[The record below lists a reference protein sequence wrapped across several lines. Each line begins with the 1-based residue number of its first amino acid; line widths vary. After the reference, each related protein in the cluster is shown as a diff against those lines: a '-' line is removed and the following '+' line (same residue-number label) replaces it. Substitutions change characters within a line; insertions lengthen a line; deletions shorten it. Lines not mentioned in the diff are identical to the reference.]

1 MNEYNQSE
9 KQDMNATEETAEAT
23 VGAEAAEMQIEG
35 PENGEADSRETESKA
50 TTTKGT
56 ESEKKSRGFGIAA
69 MILGILSIL
78 LICVQPFGVVLAV
91 AAVVL
96 GILGVVKTQ
105 GKGMATSGIV
115 MGGIS
120 LVTGVVILIFF
131 GSIFQNAF
139 GSADKLTGTAW
150 RKGADGSVL
159 YLYKDGT
166 FIHVDREN
174 DFTDNFYSG
183 TYMVCDYKDSGV
195 RSQEIENTYD
205 TNSVYELKLYV
216 TMYVED
222 GKEQEH
228 ISGTMQY
235 MYAFQKKYHKG
246 DVVQVCAHDKEM
258 FGSFYPV
265 VETELKKPVI
275 GNQYVP
281 ELTEDT
287 SETELSTTETGTTE
301 LTSTETSTTG
311 GTTETPETEASTT
324 EVPTTEAVPTEA
336 ASTETPTTGA
346 TTETPKTEAP
356 TTEVVPT
363 ETTTERPTTEAVT
376 TEVSTTEL
384 PTTEGT
390 TEEPTTEATETT
402 EAPATGDTAT
412 EGTTETTE
420 ETSTEDSTTEE
431 ASTEE
436 DDSKEAAKQWLKDLF
451 EFIRRWFEDL
461 WNQLGL

>member
-1 MNEYNQSE
+1 MNEYMQNE
-9 KQDMNATEETAEAT
+9 TQDVNA
-23 VGAEAAEMQIEG
+23 AAEEPKETM
-35 PENGEADSRETESKA
+35 PE
-50 TTTKGT
+50 GT
-56 ESEKKSRGFGIAA
+56 EPEKKARGFGIAA

-120 LVTGVVILIFF
+120 LVTGVIILIFF
-131 GSIFQNAF
+131 GSIFQNTF
-139 GSADKLTGTAW
+139 GSADELAGTAW

-205 TNSVYELKLYV
+205 TDSVYELKLYV

-222 GKEQEH
+222 GKEQEN

-246 DVVQVCAHDKEM
+246 DVVQVCAHDREM

-281 ELTEDT
+281 GLTEDS
-287 SETELSTTETGTTE
+287 SETEISTTEAGTTGTV
-301 LTSTETSTTG
+301 S
-311 GTTETPETEASTT
+311 T
-324 EVPTTEAVPTEA
+324 EVPTTGTTTEAPETEAPTTEAVTTET
-336 ASTETPTTGA
+336 ASTEVPTTGG

-356 TTEVVPT
+356 TTEG
-363 ETTTERPTTEAVT
+363 TTEA
-376 TEVSTTEL
+376 
-384 PTTEGT
+384 PT
-390 TEEPTTEATETT
+390 TETT
-402 EAPATGDTAT
+402 ETTETPATEDTAT
-412 EGTTETTE
+412 EGTTEATE
-420 ETSTEDSTTEE
+420 EASTEEASTEESTTEE

-436 DDSKEAAKQWLKDLF
+436 DDGKEAAKQWLKDLF
-451 EFIRRWFEDL
+451 ESIRRWFEDI

>member
-1 MNEYNQSE
+1 MNEYMQNE
-9 KQDMNATEETAEAT
+9 TQDVNA
-23 VGAEAAEMQIEG
+23 AAEKPKETMPEGTG
-35 PENGEADSRETESKA
+35 PE
-50 TTTKGT
+50 
-56 ESEKKSRGFGIAA
+56 KKVRGFGIAA

-120 LVTGVVILIFF
+120 LVTGVIILIFF
-131 GSIFQNAF
+131 GSIFQHAF
-139 GSADKLTGTAW
+139 GAADELSGTAW

-205 TNSVYELKLYV
+205 TDSVYELKLYV

-222 GKEQEH
+222 GKEQEN

-246 DVVQVCAHDKEM
+246 DVVQVCAHDREM

-281 ELTEDT
+281 GLTEDS
-287 SETELSTTETGTTE
+287 SETEISTTEAGTTGTA
-301 LTSTETSTTG
+301 STEVPTTG
-311 GTTETPETEASTT
+311 GTTEAPE
-324 EVPTTEAVPTEA
+324 
-336 ASTETPTTGA
+336 
-346 TTETPKTEAP
+346 TEAP
-356 TTEVVPT
+356 TTEAPT
-363 ETTTERPTTEAVT
+363 TDGTTEA
-376 TEVSTTEL
+376 
-384 PTTEGT
+384 
-390 TEEPTTEATETT
+390 PTTEATETT
-402 EAPATGDTAT
+402 ETSATDDTTT

-420 ETSTEDSTTEE
+420 ETSTEESTTEEASTEESTTEE

-436 DDSKEAAKQWLKDLF
+436 DDGKEAAKQWLKDLF
-451 EFIRRWFEDL
+451 ESIRRWFEDI
-461 WNQLGL
+461 WKQLGL

>member
-1 MNEYNQSE
+1 MSEYMQNET
-9 KQDMNATEETAEAT
+9 QDVNA
-23 VGAEAAEMQIEG
+23 AAEEPKETM
-35 PENGEADSRETESKA
+35 PE
-50 TTTKGT
+50 GT
-56 ESEKKSRGFGIAA
+56 EPEKKARGFGIAA

-120 LVTGVVILIFF
+120 LVTGVIILIFF
-131 GSIFQNAF
+131 GSIFQNTF
-139 GSADKLTGTAW
+139 GSADELAGTAW

-205 TNSVYELKLYV
+205 TDSVYELKLYV

-222 GKEQEH
+222 GKEQEN

-246 DVVQVCAHDKEM
+246 DVVQVCAHDREM

-281 ELTEDT
+281 ELTEDS
-287 SETELSTTETGTTE
+287 SETEISTTETPKTEAPTTE
-301 LTSTETSTTG
+301 AVTTEIASTETPTTG
-311 GTTETPETEASTT
+311 GTTETPETEA
-324 EVPTTEAVPTEA
+324 PTTEAVT
-336 ASTETPTTGA
+336 TETVTTEKPTTEVVTEGSTTELPTTDG

-356 TTEVVPT
+356 TTDG
-363 ETTTERPTTEAVT
+363 TTEA
-376 TEVSTTEL
+376 
-384 PTTEGT
+384 
-390 TEEPTTEATETT
+390 PTTEATETT
-402 EAPATGDTAT
+402 ETSATEDTAM
-412 EGTTETTE
+412 EETTETTE
-420 ETSTEDSTTEE
+420 ETSTEESTTEE

-436 DDSKEAAKQWLKDLF
+436 DDGKEAAKQWLTDLF
-451 EFIRRWFEDL
+451 ESIRRWFEDI

>member
-1 MNEYNQSE
+1 MNEYMQNE
-9 KQDMNATEETAEAT
+9 TQDVNA
-23 VGAEAAEMQIEG
+23 AAEKPKETMPEGTG
-35 PENGEADSRETESKA
+35 PE
-50 TTTKGT
+50 
-56 ESEKKSRGFGIAA
+56 KKVRGFGIAA

-120 LVTGVVILIFF
+120 LVTGVIILIFF
-131 GSIFQNAF
+131 GSIFQHAF
-139 GSADKLTGTAW
+139 GAADELSGTAW

-205 TNSVYELKLYV
+205 TDSVYELKLYV

-222 GKEQEH
+222 GKEQEN

-246 DVVQVCAHDKEM
+246 DVVQVCAHDREM

-281 ELTEDT
+281 GLTEDS
-287 SETELSTTETGTTE
+287 SETEISTTEAGTTGTA
-301 LTSTETSTTG
+301 STEVPTTG
-311 GTTETPETEASTT
+311 GTTEAPETEAPTTESVTTETAST
-324 EVPTTEAVPTEA
+324 EVPTT
-336 ASTETPTTGA
+336 GG

-356 TTEVVPT
+356 TTEAPT
-363 ETTTERPTTEAVT
+363 TDGTTEA
-376 TEVSTTEL
+376 
-384 PTTEGT
+384 
-390 TEEPTTEATETT
+390 PTTEATETT
-402 EAPATGDTAT
+402 ETSATDDTTT

-420 ETSTEDSTTEE
+420 ETSTEESTTEE

-436 DDSKEAAKQWLKDLF
+436 DDGKEAAKQWLKDLF
-451 EFIRRWFEDL
+451 ESIRRWFEDI
-461 WNQLGL
+461 WKQLGL

>member
-9 KQDMNATEETAEAT
+9 KQDMNATAETAEET
-23 VGAEAAEMQIEG
+23 M
-35 PENGEADSRETESKA
+35 PE
-50 TTTKGT
+50 GT
-56 ESEKKSRGFGIAA
+56 EPEKKARGFGIAA
-69 MILGILSIL
+69 MILGMLSIL
-78 LICVQPFGVVLAV
+78 LICVQPFGVALAV
-91 AAVVL
+91 ASVVL
-96 GILGVVKTQ
+96 GILGIVKAQ

-120 LVTGVVILIFF
+120 LVTGVIILIFF
-131 GSIFQNAF
+131 GSIFQHAF
-139 GSADKLTGTAW
+139 GSVGELAGTAW

-166 FIHVDREN
+166 FIHVDQEN

-195 RSQEIENTYD
+195 HSREIENTYD
-205 TNSVYELKLYV
+205 TDSVYELKLYV

-222 GKEQEH
+222 GKEQEN

-235 MYAFQKKYHKG
+235 MYAFQKNYHKG
-246 DVVQVCAHDKEM
+246 DVVQVCAHDQEM

-281 ELTEDT
+281 ELTEDA

-301 LTSTETSTTG
+301 AASTEIPTTG
-311 GTTETPETEASTT
+311 GTTEAPETEA
-324 EVPTTEAVPTEA
+324 PTTEAVTTET
-336 ASTETPTTGA
+336 ASTETPTTGG
-346 TTETPKTEAP
+346 TTEIPKTEAP
-356 TTEVVPT
+356 TTEKL
-363 ETTTERPTTEAVT
+363 T
-376 TEVSTTEL
+376 TEVETTEGSTTEL

-390 TEEPTTEATETT
+390 TEVPATEATETT
-402 EAPATGDTAT
+402 ETPATEDTAT

-420 ETSTEDSTTEE
+420 ETSTEESTTEE

-451 EFIRRWFEDL
+451 ESIRRWFEDL

>member
-1 MNEYNQSE
+1 MNEYMQNE
-9 KQDMNATEETAEAT
+9 TQDVNA
-23 VGAEAAEMQIEG
+23 AAEEPKETM
-35 PENGEADSRETESKA
+35 PE
-50 TTTKGT
+50 GT
-56 ESEKKSRGFGIAA
+56 EPEKKARGFGIAA

-120 LVTGVVILIFF
+120 LVTGVIILIFF
-131 GSIFQNAF
+131 GSIFQHAF
-139 GSADKLTGTAW
+139 GSADELSGTAW

-205 TNSVYELKLYV
+205 TDSVYELKLYV

-222 GKEQEH
+222 GKEQEN

-246 DVVQVCAHDKEM
+246 DVVQVCAHDREM

-281 ELTEDT
+281 GLTEDS
-287 SETELSTTETGTTE
+287 SETEISTTEAGTTGTV
-301 LTSTETSTTG
+301 S
-311 GTTETPETEASTT
+311 T
-324 EVPTTEAVPTEA
+324 EVPTTGTTTEAPETEAPTTEAVTTET
-336 ASTETPTTGA
+336 ASTEVPTTGG

-356 TTEVVPT
+356 TTEG
-363 ETTTERPTTEAVT
+363 TTEA
-376 TEVSTTEL
+376 
-384 PTTEGT
+384 PT
-390 TEEPTTEATETT
+390 TETT
-402 EAPATGDTAT
+402 ETTETPATEDTAT
-412 EGTTETTE
+412 EGTTEATE
-420 ETSTEDSTTEE
+420 EASTEEASTEESTTEE

-436 DDSKEAAKQWLKDLF
+436 DDGKEAAKQWLKDLF
-451 EFIRRWFEDL
+451 ESIRRWFEDI

>member
-9 KQDMNATEETAEAT
+9 KQDMNATAETAEET
-23 VGAEAAEMQIEG
+23 M
-35 PENGEADSRETESKA
+35 PE
-50 TTTKGT
+50 GT
-56 ESEKKSRGFGIAA
+56 EPEKKARGFGLAA
-69 MILGILSIL
+69 MILGMLSIL
-78 LICVQPFGVVLAV
+78 LICVQPFGVALAV
-91 AAVVL
+91 ASVVL
-96 GILGVVKTQ
+96 GILGVVKAQ

-120 LVTGVVILIFF
+120 LVTGVIILIFF
-131 GSIFQNAF
+131 GSIFQHAF
-139 GSADKLTGTAW
+139 GSAGELAGTAW

-166 FIHVDREN
+166 FIHVDQEN

-195 RSQEIENTYD
+195 HSREIENTYD
-205 TNSVYELKLYV
+205 TDSVYELKLYV

-222 GKEQEH
+222 GKEQEN

-235 MYAFQKKYHKG
+235 MYAFQKNYHKG
-246 DVVQVCAHDKEM
+246 DVVQVCAHDQEM

-281 ELTEDT
+281 ELTEDA

-301 LTSTETSTTG
+301 AASTEIPTTG
-311 GTTETPETEASTT
+311 GTTEAPETEA
-324 EVPTTEAVPTEA
+324 PTTEAVTTET
-336 ASTETPTTGA
+336 ASTETPTTGG
-346 TTETPKTEAP
+346 TTEIPKTEAP
-356 TTEVVPT
+356 TTEKL
-363 ETTTERPTTEAVT
+363 T
-376 TEVSTTEL
+376 TEVETTEGSTTEL

-390 TEEPTTEATETT
+390 TEVPATEATETT
-402 EAPATGDTAT
+402 ETPATEDTAT

-420 ETSTEDSTTEE
+420 ETYTEESTTEE

-451 EFIRRWFEDL
+451 ESIRRWFEDL

>member
-1 MNEYNQSE
+1 MNEYMQNE
-9 KQDMNATEETAEAT
+9 TQDVNAAAEAPEET
-23 VGAEAAEMQIEG
+23 M
-35 PENGEADSRETESKA
+35 PE
-50 TTTKGT
+50 GT
-56 ESEKKSRGFGIAA
+56 EPEKKARGFGIAA

-96 GILGVVKTQ
+96 GILGVVKAQ

-120 LVTGVVILIFF
+120 LVTGVIILIFF
-131 GSIFQNAF
+131 GSIFQHTF
-139 GSADKLTGTAW
+139 GSADELAGRAW

-166 FIHVDREN
+166 FIHVDQEN

-205 TNSVYELKLYV
+205 TDSVYELKLYV

-222 GKEQEH
+222 GKEQEN

-246 DVVQVCAHDKEM
+246 DVVQVCAHDQEM

-281 ELTEDT
+281 ELTEDA

-301 LTSTETSTTG
+301 T
-311 GTTETPETEASTT
+311 
-324 EVPTTEAVPTEA
+324 
-336 ASTETPTTGA
+336 ASTETPTTGG

-356 TTEVVPT
+356 TTET
-363 ETTTERPTTEAVT
+363 ATTEKPTTEAVT
-376 TEVSTTEL
+376 TEESTTEL

-390 TEEPTTEATETT
+390 TEAPTTEATETT
-402 EAPATGDTAT
+402 ETPATEDTAT
-412 EGTTETTE
+412 EETTETTE

-451 EFIRRWFEDL
+451 ESIRRWFEDL

>member
-1 MNEYNQSE
+1 MNEYMQNE
-9 KQDMNATEETAEAT
+9 TQDVN
-23 VGAEAAEMQIEG
+23 VAAEEPKETM
-35 PENGEADSRETESKA
+35 PE
-50 TTTKGT
+50 GT
-56 ESEKKSRGFGIAA
+56 EPEKKVRGFGIAA

-120 LVTGVVILIFF
+120 LVTGVIILIFF
-131 GSIFQNAF
+131 GSIFQNTF
-139 GSADKLTGTAW
+139 GSADELSGTAW

-205 TNSVYELKLYV
+205 TDSVYELKLYV

-222 GKEQEH
+222 GKEQEN

-235 MYAFQKKYHKG
+235 MYALQKKYHKG
-246 DVVQVCAHDKEM
+246 DVVQVCAHDREM

-281 ELTEDT
+281 GLTEDS
-287 SETELSTTETGTTE
+287 SETEISTTEA
-301 LTSTETSTTG
+301 
-311 GTTETPETEASTT
+311 PETEASTT
-324 EVPTTEAVPTEA
+324 EAVTTEKPTTEVVTEG
-336 ASTETPTTGA
+336 STTELPTTDG

-356 TTEVVPT
+356 TTDG
-363 ETTTERPTTEAVT
+363 TTEA
-376 TEVSTTEL
+376 
-384 PTTEGT
+384 PT
-390 TEEPTTEATETT
+390 TETT
-402 EAPATGDTAT
+402 ETTETSATEDTAT

-420 ETSTEDSTTEE
+420 ETSTEESTTEE

-436 DDSKEAAKQWLKDLF
+436 DDGKEAAKQWLKDLF
-451 EFIRRWFEDL
+451 ESIRRWFEDI
-461 WNQLGL
+461 WKQLGL

>member
-1 MNEYNQSE
+1 MNEYMQNE
-9 KQDMNATEETAEAT
+9 TQDVN
-23 VGAEAAEMQIEG
+23 VAAEEPKETM
-35 PENGEADSRETESKA
+35 PE
-50 TTTKGT
+50 GT
-56 ESEKKSRGFGIAA
+56 EPEKKVRGFGIAA

-120 LVTGVVILIFF
+120 LVTGVIILIFF
-131 GSIFQNAF
+131 GSIFQNTF
-139 GSADKLTGTAW
+139 GSADELSGTAW

-205 TNSVYELKLYV
+205 TDSVYELKLYV

-222 GKEQEH
+222 GKEQEN

-246 DVVQVCAHDKEM
+246 DVVQVCAHDREM

-281 ELTEDT
+281 GLTEDS
-287 SETELSTTETGTTE
+287 SETEISTTEA
-301 LTSTETSTTG
+301 
-311 GTTETPETEASTT
+311 PETEASTT
-324 EVPTTEAVPTEA
+324 EAVTTEKPTTEVVTEG
-336 ASTETPTTGA
+336 STTELPTTDG

-356 TTEVVPT
+356 TTDG
-363 ETTTERPTTEAVT
+363 TTEA
-376 TEVSTTEL
+376 
-384 PTTEGT
+384 PT
-390 TEEPTTEATETT
+390 TETT
-402 EAPATGDTAT
+402 ETTETSATEDTAT

-420 ETSTEDSTTEE
+420 ETSTEESTTEE

-436 DDSKEAAKQWLKDLF
+436 DDGKEAAKQWLKDLF
-451 EFIRRWFEDL
+451 ESIRRWFEDI
-461 WNQLGL
+461 WKQLGL

>member
-1 MNEYNQSE
+1 MNEYMQNE
-9 KQDMNATEETAEAT
+9 TQDVN
-23 VGAEAAEMQIEG
+23 VAAEEPKETM
-35 PENGEADSRETESKA
+35 PE
-50 TTTKGT
+50 GT
-56 ESEKKSRGFGIAA
+56 EPEKKVRGFGIAA

-120 LVTGVVILIFF
+120 LVTGVIILIFF
-131 GSIFQNAF
+131 GSIFQNTF
-139 GSADKLTGTAW
+139 GSADELSGTAW

-205 TNSVYELKLYV
+205 TDSVYELKLYV

-222 GKEQEH
+222 GKEQEN

-235 MYAFQKKYHKG
+235 MYALQKKYHKG
-246 DVVQVCAHDKEM
+246 DVVQVCAHDREM

-281 ELTEDT
+281 GLTEDS
-287 SETELSTTETGTTE
+287 SETEISTTEAPETEAPTTEAVTTETASTETPTTGTT
-301 LTSTETSTTG
+301 TEA
-311 GTTETPETEASTT
+311 PETEASTT
-324 EVPTTEAVPTEA
+324 EAVTTEKPTTEVVTEG
-336 ASTETPTTGA
+336 STTELPTTDG

-356 TTEVVPT
+356 TTDG
-363 ETTTERPTTEAVT
+363 TTEA
-376 TEVSTTEL
+376 
-384 PTTEGT
+384 PT
-390 TEEPTTEATETT
+390 TETT
-402 EAPATGDTAT
+402 ETTETSATEDTAT

-420 ETSTEDSTTEE
+420 ETSTEESTTEE

-436 DDSKEAAKQWLKDLF
+436 DDGKEAAKQWLKDLF
-451 EFIRRWFEDL
+451 ESIRRWFEDI
-461 WNQLGL
+461 WKQLGL

>member
-1 MNEYNQSE
+1 MSEYMQNET
-9 KQDMNATEETAEAT
+9 QDVNA
-23 VGAEAAEMQIEG
+23 AAEEPKETM
-35 PENGEADSRETESKA
+35 PE
-50 TTTKGT
+50 GT
-56 ESEKKSRGFGIAA
+56 EPEKKVRGFGIAA

-96 GILGVVKTQ
+96 GILGVVKAQ

-120 LVTGVVILIFF
+120 LVTGVIILIFF
-131 GSIFQNAF
+131 GSIFQNTF
-139 GSADKLTGTAW
+139 GSADELSGTAW

-205 TNSVYELKLYV
+205 TDSVYELKLYV

-222 GKEQEH
+222 GKEQEN

-246 DVVQVCAHDKEM
+246 DVVQVCAHDREM

-281 ELTEDT
+281 GLTEDS
-287 SETELSTTETGTTE
+287 SETEIS
-301 LTSTETSTTG
+301 
-311 GTTETPETEASTT
+311 
-324 EVPTTEAVPTEA
+324 
-336 ASTETPTTGA
+336 

-356 TTEVVPT
+356 TTEAVTTETASTEVPT
-363 ETTTERPTTEAVT
+363 TGGTTEASETEAPTTEAVT
-376 TEVSTTEL
+376 TETASTEVPTTGGTTETPKTEA

-390 TEEPTTEATETT
+390 TEAPTTETT
-402 EAPATGDTAT
+402 ETTETSATEDTTT

-420 ETSTEDSTTEE
+420 ENSTEESTTEE

-436 DDSKEAAKQWLKDLF
+436 DDGKEAAKQWLKDLF
-451 EFIRRWFEDL
+451 ESIRRWFEDL

>member
-1 MNEYNQSE
+1 MNEYMQNE
-9 KQDMNATEETAEAT
+9 TQDVNA
-23 VGAEAAEMQIEG
+23 AAEEPKETMPEGTG
-35 PENGEADSRETESKA
+35 PEKKA
-50 TTTKGT
+50 
-56 ESEKKSRGFGIAA
+56 RGFGIAA

-120 LVTGVVILIFF
+120 LVTGVIILIFF
-131 GSIFQNAF
+131 GSIFQHAF
-139 GSADKLTGTAW
+139 GAADELSGTAG

-205 TNSVYELKLYV
+205 TDSVYELKLYV

-222 GKEQEH
+222 GKEQEN

-246 DVVQVCAHDKEM
+246 DVVQVCAHDREM

-281 ELTEDT
+281 GLTEDS
-287 SETELSTTETGTTE
+287 SETEISTTEAGTTGTV
-301 LTSTETSTTG
+301 S
-311 GTTETPETEASTT
+311 T
-324 EVPTTEAVPTEA
+324 EVPTTGTTTEAPETEAPTTEAVTTET
-336 ASTETPTTGA
+336 ASTEVPTTGG

-356 TTEVVPT
+356 TTEG
-363 ETTTERPTTEAVT
+363 TTEA
-376 TEVSTTEL
+376 
-384 PTTEGT
+384 PT
-390 TEEPTTEATETT
+390 TETT
-402 EAPATGDTAT
+402 ETTETPATEDTAT
-412 EGTTETTE
+412 EGTTEATE
-420 ETSTEDSTTEE
+420 EASTEESTTEE

-436 DDSKEAAKQWLKDLF
+436 DDGKEAAKQWLKDLF
-451 EFIRRWFEDL
+451 ESIRRWFEDI

>member
-1 MNEYNQSE
+1 MNEYMQNE
-9 KQDMNATEETAEAT
+9 TQDVNA
-23 VGAEAAEMQIEG
+23 AAEEPKETM
-35 PENGEADSRETESKA
+35 PE
-50 TTTKGT
+50 GT
-56 ESEKKSRGFGIAA
+56 EPEKKARGFGIAA

-78 LICVQPFGVVLAV
+78 LICVQPFGVALAV

-96 GILGVVKTQ
+96 GILGVVKAQ

-120 LVTGVVILIFF
+120 LVTGVIILIFF
-131 GSIFQNAF
+131 GSIFQNTF
-139 GSADKLTGTAW
+139 GSADELSGTAW

-205 TNSVYELKLYV
+205 TDSVYELKLYV

-222 GKEQEH
+222 GKEQEN

-246 DVVQVCAHDKEM
+246 DVVQVCAHDREM

-281 ELTEDT
+281 GLTEDS
-287 SETELSTTETGTTE
+287 SETEIS
-301 LTSTETSTTG
+301 
-311 GTTETPETEASTT
+311 
-324 EVPTTEAVPTEA
+324 
-336 ASTETPTTGA
+336 

-356 TTEVVPT
+356 TTEAVTTETASTEVPT
-363 ETTTERPTTEAVT
+363 TGGTTEAPETEAPTTEAVT
-376 TEVSTTEL
+376 TEKPTTEVVTEGSTTEL
-384 PTTEGT
+384 PTTDGT
-390 TEEPTTEATETT
+390 TETPKTEAPTTDGTTEAPTTETT
-402 EAPATGDTAT
+402 ETTETSATEDTAT

-420 ETSTEDSTTEE
+420 ETSTEESTTEE

-436 DDSKEAAKQWLKDLF
+436 DDGKEAAKQWLKDLF
-451 EFIRRWFEDL
+451 ESIRRWFEDI
-461 WNQLGL
+461 WKQLGL

>member
-1 MNEYNQSE
+1 MNEYMQNE
-9 KQDMNATEETAEAT
+9 TQDVNA
-23 VGAEAAEMQIEG
+23 AAEEPKETMPEG
-35 PENGEADSRETESKA
+35 TG
-50 TTTKGT
+50 
-56 ESEKKSRGFGIAA
+56 SEKKVRGFGIAA

-120 LVTGVVILIFF
+120 LVTGVIILIFF
-131 GSIFQNAF
+131 GSIFQHAF
-139 GSADKLTGTAW
+139 GSADELSGTAW

-205 TNSVYELKLYV
+205 TDSVYELKLYV

-222 GKEQEH
+222 GKEQEN

-246 DVVQVCAHDKEM
+246 DVVQVCAHDREM

-281 ELTEDT
+281 GLTEDS
-287 SETELSTTETGTTE
+287 SETEISTTEA
-301 LTSTETSTTG
+301 
-311 GTTETPETEASTT
+311 PETEAPTTEAVTTETAST
-324 EVPTTEAVPTEA
+324 EVPTT
-336 ASTETPTTGA
+336 GG

-356 TTEVVPT
+356 TTEG
-363 ETTTERPTTEAVT
+363 TTEA
-376 TEVSTTEL
+376 
-384 PTTEGT
+384 PT
-390 TEEPTTEATETT
+390 TETT
-402 EAPATGDTAT
+402 ETTETPATEDTAT
-412 EGTTETTE
+412 EGTTEATE
-420 ETSTEDSTTEE
+420 EASTEEASTEESTTEE

-436 DDSKEAAKQWLKDLF
+436 DDGKEAAKQWLKDLF
-451 EFIRRWFEDL
+451 ESIRRWFEDI

>member
-1 MNEYNQSE
+1 MNEYMQNE
-9 KQDMNATEETAEAT
+9 TQDVNA
-23 VGAEAAEMQIEG
+23 AAEEPKETMPEGTG
-35 PENGEADSRETESKA
+35 PE
-50 TTTKGT
+50 
-56 ESEKKSRGFGIAA
+56 KKVRGSGIAA

-91 AAVVL
+91 AAAVL

-120 LVTGVVILIFF
+120 LVTGVIILIFF
-131 GSIFQNAF
+131 GSIFQHAF
-139 GSADKLTGTAW
+139 GAADELSGTAW

-205 TNSVYELKLYV
+205 TDSVYELKLYV

-222 GKEQEH
+222 GKEQEN

-246 DVVQVCAHDKEM
+246 DVVQVCAHDREM

-281 ELTEDT
+281 GLTEDS
-287 SETELSTTETGTTE
+287 SETEISTTEAGTTGTV
-301 LTSTETSTTG
+301 S
-311 GTTETPETEASTT
+311 T
-324 EVPTTEAVPTEA
+324 EVPTTGTTTEAPETEAPTTEAVTTET
-336 ASTETPTTGA
+336 ASTEVPTTGG

-356 TTEVVPT
+356 TTEG
-363 ETTTERPTTEAVT
+363 TTEA
-376 TEVSTTEL
+376 
-384 PTTEGT
+384 PT
-390 TEEPTTEATETT
+390 TETT
-402 EAPATGDTAT
+402 ETTATPATEDTAT
-412 EGTTETTE
+412 EGTTEATE
-420 ETSTEDSTTEE
+420 EASTEESTTEE

-436 DDSKEAAKQWLKDLF
+436 DDGKEAAKQWLKDLF
-451 EFIRRWFEDL
+451 ESIRRWFEDI

>member
-1 MNEYNQSE
+1 MNEYMQNE
-9 KQDMNATEETAEAT
+9 TQDVNVAVEEPKETMPEGT
-23 VGAEAAEMQIEG
+23 G
-35 PENGEADSRETESKA
+35 PE
-50 TTTKGT
+50 
-56 ESEKKSRGFGIAA
+56 KKVRGFGIAA

-120 LVTGVVILIFF
+120 LVTGVIILIFF
-131 GSIFQNAF
+131 GSIFQHAF
-139 GSADKLTGTAW
+139 GAADELSGTAW

-205 TNSVYELKLYV
+205 TDSVYELKLYV

-222 GKEQEH
+222 GKEQEN

-246 DVVQVCAHDKEM
+246 DVVQVCAHDREM

-281 ELTEDT
+281 GLTGDS
-287 SETELSTTETGTTE
+287 SETEISTTEAV
-301 LTSTETSTTG
+301 
-311 GTTETPETEASTT
+311 TTETAST
-324 EVPTTEAVPTEA
+324 EVPTT
-336 ASTETPTTGA
+336 GG

-356 TTEVVPT
+356 TTEG
-363 ETTTERPTTEAVT
+363 TTEA
-376 TEVSTTEL
+376 
-384 PTTEGT
+384 PT
-390 TEEPTTEATETT
+390 TETT
-402 EAPATGDTAT
+402 ETTETPATEDTAT
-412 EGTTETTE
+412 EGTTEATE
-420 ETSTEDSTTEE
+420 EASTEEASTEESTTEE

-436 DDSKEAAKQWLKDLF
+436 DDGKEAAKQWLKDLF
-451 EFIRRWFEDL
+451 ESIRRWFEDI

>member
-1 MNEYNQSE
+1 MNEYMQNE
-9 KQDMNATEETAEAT
+9 TQDVNA
-23 VGAEAAEMQIEG
+23 AAEE
-35 PENGEADSRETESKA
+35 PKETMLE
-50 TTTKGT
+50 GT
-56 ESEKKSRGFGIAA
+56 EPEKKARGFGIAA

-78 LICVQPFGVVLAV
+78 LICVQPFGVALAV

-120 LVTGVVILIFF
+120 LVTGVIILIFF
-131 GSIFQNAF
+131 GSIFQHAF
-139 GSADKLTGTAW
+139 GSADELAGTAW

-205 TNSVYELKLYV
+205 TDSVYELKLYV

-222 GKEQEH
+222 GKEQEN

-246 DVVQVCAHDKEM
+246 DVVQVCAHDREM

-281 ELTEDT
+281 GLTEDS
-287 SETELSTTETGTTE
+287 SETEISTTEA
-301 LTSTETSTTG
+301 
-311 GTTETPETEASTT
+311 PETEAPTTEAVTTEIAST
-324 EVPTTEAVPTEA
+324 EVPTT
-336 ASTETPTTGA
+336 GG

-356 TTEVVPT
+356 TTE
-363 ETTTERPTTEAVT
+363 AVT
-376 TEVSTTEL
+376 TETASTETPTTGTTTEAPETEASTTE
-384 PTTEGT
+384 G
-390 TEEPTTEATETT
+390 TTEATETT
-402 EAPATGDTAT
+402 ETSATEDTAT
-412 EGTTETTE
+412 EETTETTE
-420 ETSTEDSTTEE
+420 ETSTEESTTEEASTEESTTEE

-436 DDSKEAAKQWLKDLF
+436 DDGKEAAKQWLRDLF
-451 EFIRRWFEDL
+451 ESIRRWFEDL

>member
-1 MNEYNQSE
+1 MNEYMQNE
-9 KQDMNATEETAEAT
+9 TQDVNAAAEAPEET
-23 VGAEAAEMQIEG
+23 M
-35 PENGEADSRETESKA
+35 PE
-50 TTTKGT
+50 GT
-56 ESEKKSRGFGIAA
+56 EPEKKARGFGIAA

-78 LICVQPFGVVLAV
+78 LICVQPFGVALAV

-96 GILGVVKTQ
+96 GILGVVKAQ

-120 LVTGVVILIFF
+120 LVTGVIILIFF
-131 GSIFQNAF
+131 GSIFQHTF
-139 GSADKLTGTAW
+139 GSADELAGTAW

-166 FIHVDREN
+166 FIHVDQEN

-195 RSQEIENTYD
+195 RSQEIENIYD
-205 TNSVYELKLYV
+205 TDSVYELKLYV

-222 GKEQEH
+222 GKEQEN

-246 DVVQVCAHDKEM
+246 DVVQVCAHDQEM

-281 ELTEDT
+281 ELTEDA

-301 LTSTETSTTG
+301 TPTTG
-311 GTTETPETEASTT
+311 GTTEAPETEA
-324 EVPTTEAVPTEA
+324 PTTEAVTTET
-336 ASTETPTTGA
+336 ASTETPTTEG

-356 TTEVVPT
+356 TTET
-363 ETTTERPTTEAVT
+363 ATTEKPTTEAVT
-376 TEVSTTEL
+376 TEGSTTEL

-390 TEEPTTEATETT
+390 TEAPTTEATETT
-402 EAPATGDTAT
+402 ETPATEDTAT
-412 EGTTETTE
+412 EETTETTE

-451 EFIRRWFEDL
+451 ESIRRWFEDL

>member
-1 MNEYNQSE
+1 MSEYMQNE
-9 KQDMNATEETAEAT
+9 KQDVNVTAE
-23 VGAEAAEMQIEG
+23 EEKMPEG
-35 PENGEADSRETESKA
+35 PEE
-50 TTTKGT
+50 
-56 ESEKKSRGFGIAA
+56 EKMPEEVGPERKDRGFGIAA

-96 GILGVVKTQ
+96 GILGVVKAQ

-120 LVTGVVILIFF
+120 LVTGVIILIFF
-131 GSIFQNAF
+131 GSIFQNTF
-139 GSADKLTGTAW
+139 GSADELAGTAW

-205 TNSVYELKLYV
+205 TDSVYELKLYV
-216 TMYVED
+216 TMYIED
-222 GKEQEH
+222 GKEQEN

-246 DVVQVCAHDKEM
+246 DVVQVCAHDREM

-281 ELTEDT
+281 GLTEDS
-287 SETELSTTETGTTE
+287 SETEISTTEAPKTEASTTE
-301 LTSTETSTTG
+301 AVTTETASTETPTTG
-311 GTTETPETEASTT
+311 GTTETPETEA
-324 EVPTTEAVPTEA
+324 
-336 ASTETPTTGA
+336 
-346 TTETPKTEAP
+346 
-356 TTEVVPT
+356 
-363 ETTTERPTTEAVT
+363 PTTEAVT
-376 TEVSTTEL
+376 TETATTEKPTTEAVTTEGSTTELPTTEL

-390 TEEPTTEATETT
+390 TEAPTTEATETT
-402 EAPATGDTAT
+402 ETSATEDTAT

-420 ETSTEDSTTEE
+420 ETSTEESTTEE

-436 DDSKEAAKQWLKDLF
+436 DDGKEAAKQWLKDLF
-451 EFIRRWFEDL
+451 ESIRRWFEDI
-461 WNQLGL
+461 WKQLGL

>member
-1 MNEYNQSE
+1 MNEYMQNE
-9 KQDMNATEETAEAT
+9 TQDVN
-23 VGAEAAEMQIEG
+23 VAAEEPKETM
-35 PENGEADSRETESKA
+35 PE
-50 TTTKGT
+50 GT
-56 ESEKKSRGFGIAA
+56 EPEKKVRGFGIAA

-120 LVTGVVILIFF
+120 LVTGVIILIFF
-131 GSIFQNAF
+131 GSIFQNTF
-139 GSADKLTGTAW
+139 GSADELSGTAW

-205 TNSVYELKLYV
+205 TDSVYELKLYV

-222 GKEQEH
+222 GKEQEN

-246 DVVQVCAHDKEM
+246 DVVQVCAHDREM

-281 ELTEDT
+281 GLTEDS
-287 SETELSTTETGTTE
+287 SETEISTTEA
-301 LTSTETSTTG
+301 
-311 GTTETPETEASTT
+311 PETEAPTTEAVTTETAST
-324 EVPTTEAVPTEA
+324 EVPTT
-336 ASTETPTTGA
+336 GG

-356 TTEVVPT
+356 TTDG
-363 ETTTERPTTEAVT
+363 TTEAPTTEA
-376 TEVSTTEL
+376 
-384 PTTEGT
+384 
-390 TEEPTTEATETT
+390 PTTEATETT
-402 EAPATGDTAT
+402 ETSATEDTAT
-412 EGTTETTE
+412 EETTETTE
-420 ETSTEDSTTEE
+420 ETSTEESTTEE

-451 EFIRRWFEDL
+451 ESIRRWFEDI

>member
-1 MNEYNQSE
+1 MSEYMQNET
-9 KQDMNATEETAEAT
+9 QDVNAAAEAPEET
-23 VGAEAAEMQIEG
+23 M
-35 PENGEADSRETESKA
+35 PE
-50 TTTKGT
+50 GT
-56 ESEKKSRGFGIAA
+56 EPEKKARGFGIAA

-78 LICVQPFGVVLAV
+78 LICVQPFGVALAV

-96 GILGVVKTQ
+96 GILGVVKAQ

-120 LVTGVVILIFF
+120 LVTGVIILIFF
-131 GSIFQNAF
+131 GSIFQNTF
-139 GSADKLTGTAW
+139 GSADELSGTAW

-205 TNSVYELKLYV
+205 TDSVYELKLYV

-222 GKEQEH
+222 GKEQEN

-246 DVVQVCAHDKEM
+246 DVVQVCAHDREM

-281 ELTEDT
+281 GLTEDS
-287 SETELSTTETGTTE
+287 SETEIS
-301 LTSTETSTTG
+301 
-311 GTTETPETEASTT
+311 
-324 EVPTTEAVPTEA
+324 
-336 ASTETPTTGA
+336 

-356 TTEVVPT
+356 TTEAVTTETASTEVPT
-363 ETTTERPTTEAVT
+363 TGGTTETPTTEA
-376 TEVSTTEL
+376 
-384 PTTEGT
+384 PTTDGT
-390 TEEPTTEATETT
+390 TEAPTTETT
-402 EAPATGDTAT
+402 ETTETSATEDTTT

-420 ETSTEDSTTEE
+420 ENSTEESTTEE

-436 DDSKEAAKQWLKDLF
+436 DDGKEAAKQWLKDLF
-451 EFIRRWFEDL
+451 ESIRRWFEDI
-461 WNQLGL
+461 WKQLGL

>member
-1 MNEYNQSE
+1 MSEYMQNET
-9 KQDMNATEETAEAT
+9 QDVNA
-23 VGAEAAEMQIEG
+23 AAEEPKETM
-35 PENGEADSRETESKA
+35 PE
-50 TTTKGT
+50 GT
-56 ESEKKSRGFGIAA
+56 EPEKKARGFGIAA

-120 LVTGVVILIFF
+120 LVTGVIILIFF
-131 GSIFQNAF
+131 GSIFQNTF
-139 GSADKLTGTAW
+139 GSADELAGTAW

-205 TNSVYELKLYV
+205 TDSVYELKLYV

-222 GKEQEH
+222 GKEQEN

-246 DVVQVCAHDKEM
+246 DVVQVCAHDREM

-281 ELTEDT
+281 GLTEDS
-287 SETELSTTETGTTE
+287 SETEISTTEAGTTGTISTEVPTTGTTTE
-301 LTSTETSTTG
+301 APETEAPTTEAVTTETASTEVPTTG
-311 GTTETPETEASTT
+311 GTTETPKTEASTT
-324 EVPTTEAVPTEA
+324 EGT
-336 ASTETPTTGA
+336 
-346 TTETPKTEAP
+346 TEAP
-356 TTEVVPT
+356 TTETT
-363 ETTTERPTTEAVT
+363 ETTETPATEDTATA
-376 TEVSTTEL
+376 
-384 PTTEGT
+384 G
-390 TEEPTTEATETT
+390 TTEATE
-402 EAPATGDTAT
+402 EAS
-412 EGTTETTE
+412 TE
-420 ETSTEDSTTEE
+420 EASTEESTTEE

-436 DDSKEAAKQWLKDLF
+436 DDGKEAAKQWLKDLF
-451 EFIRRWFEDL
+451 ESIRRWFEDI

>member
-1 MNEYNQSE
+1 MNEYMQNE
-9 KQDMNATEETAEAT
+9 TQDVNAAAEAPEET
-23 VGAEAAEMQIEG
+23 M
-35 PENGEADSRETESKA
+35 PE
-50 TTTKGT
+50 GT
-56 ESEKKSRGFGIAA
+56 EPEKKARGFGIAA

-96 GILGVVKTQ
+96 GILGVVKAQ

-120 LVTGVVILIFF
+120 LVTGVIILIFF
-131 GSIFQNAF
+131 GSIFQHTF
-139 GSADKLTGTAW
+139 GSADELAGTAW

-166 FIHVDREN
+166 FIHVDQEN

-205 TNSVYELKLYV
+205 TDSVYELKLYV

-222 GKEQEH
+222 GKEQEN

-246 DVVQVCAHDKEM
+246 DVVQVCAHDQEM

-281 ELTEDT
+281 ELTEDA

-301 LTSTETSTTG
+301 TASTETPTTG
-311 GTTETPETEASTT
+311 GTTEAPETEA
-324 EVPTTEAVPTEA
+324 PTTEA
-336 ASTETPTTGA
+336 ASTETPTTGG

-356 TTEVVPT
+356 TTET
-363 ETTTERPTTEAVT
+363 ATTEKPTTEAVT
-376 TEVSTTEL
+376 TEGSTTEL

-390 TEEPTTEATETT
+390 TEAPTTEATETT
-402 EAPATGDTAT
+402 ETPATEDTAT
-412 EGTTETTE
+412 EETTETTE

-451 EFIRRWFEDL
+451 ESIRRWFEDL

>member
-1 MNEYNQSE
+1 MSEYMQNET
-9 KQDMNATEETAEAT
+9 QDVNA
-23 VGAEAAEMQIEG
+23 AAEEPKETM
-35 PENGEADSRETESKA
+35 PE
-50 TTTKGT
+50 GT
-56 ESEKKSRGFGIAA
+56 EPEKKARGFGIAA

-120 LVTGVVILIFF
+120 LVTGVIILIFF
-131 GSIFQNAF
+131 GSIFQNTF
-139 GSADKLTGTAW
+139 GSADELSGTAW

-205 TNSVYELKLYV
+205 TDSVYELKLYV

-222 GKEQEH
+222 GKEQEN

-246 DVVQVCAHDKEM
+246 DVVQVCAHDREM

-281 ELTEDT
+281 ELTEDS
-287 SETELSTTETGTTE
+287 SETEVSTP
-301 LTSTETSTTG
+301 
-311 GTTETPETEASTT
+311 ETPETEASTT
-324 EVPTTEAVPTEA
+324 EAVTTEIASTEVPTTGGTPETPKTEAPTTEAVTTEK
-336 ASTETPTTGA
+336 PTTEVVTEGSTTELPTTDG

-356 TTEVVPT
+356 TTDG
-363 ETTTERPTTEAVT
+363 TTEA
-376 TEVSTTEL
+376 
-384 PTTEGT
+384 
-390 TEEPTTEATETT
+390 PTTEATETT
-402 EAPATGDTAT
+402 ETSATEDTAM
-412 EGTTETTE
+412 EETTETTE
-420 ETSTEDSTTEE
+420 ETSTEESTTEE

-451 EFIRRWFEDL
+451 ESIRRWFEDI

>member
-1 MNEYNQSE
+1 MNEYMQNE
-9 KQDMNATEETAEAT
+9 TQDVNA
-23 VGAEAAEMQIEG
+23 AAEEPKETMPEGTG
-35 PENGEADSRETESKA
+35 PE
-50 TTTKGT
+50 
-56 ESEKKSRGFGIAA
+56 KKVRGFGIAA

-120 LVTGVVILIFF
+120 LVTGVIILIFF
-131 GSIFQNAF
+131 GSIFQHAF
-139 GSADKLTGTAW
+139 GSADELSGTAW

-205 TNSVYELKLYV
+205 TDSVYELKLYV

-222 GKEQEH
+222 GKEQEN

-246 DVVQVCAHDKEM
+246 DVVQVCAHDREM

-281 ELTEDT
+281 GLTEDS
-287 SETELSTTETGTTE
+287 SETEISTTEAGTTGTV
-301 LTSTETSTTG
+301 S
-311 GTTETPETEASTT
+311 T
-324 EVPTTEAVPTEA
+324 EVPTT
-336 ASTETPTTGA
+336 GG

-356 TTEVVPT
+356 TTEG
-363 ETTTERPTTEAVT
+363 TTEA
-376 TEVSTTEL
+376 
-384 PTTEGT
+384 PT
-390 TEEPTTEATETT
+390 TETT
-402 EAPATGDTAT
+402 ETTETPATEDTAT
-412 EGTTETTE
+412 EGTTEATE
-420 ETSTEDSTTEE
+420 EASTEEASTEESTTEE

-436 DDSKEAAKQWLKDLF
+436 DDGKEAAKQWLKDLF
-451 EFIRRWFEDL
+451 ESIRRWFEDI

>member
-1 MNEYNQSE
+1 MSEYMQNET
-9 KQDMNATEETAEAT
+9 QDVNA
-23 VGAEAAEMQIEG
+23 AAEEPKETM
-35 PENGEADSRETESKA
+35 PE
-50 TTTKGT
+50 GT
-56 ESEKKSRGFGIAA
+56 EPEGTEPEKKARGFGIAA

-78 LICVQPFGVVLAV
+78 LICVQPFGVALAV

-96 GILGVVKTQ
+96 GILGVVKAQ

-120 LVTGVVILIFF
+120 LVTGVIILIFF
-131 GSIFQNAF
+131 GSIFQNTF
-139 GSADKLTGTAW
+139 GSADELAGTAW

-205 TNSVYELKLYV
+205 TDSVYELKLYV

-222 GKEQEH
+222 GKEQEN

-246 DVVQVCAHDKEM
+246 DVVQVCAHDREM

-281 ELTEDT
+281 GLTEDS
-287 SETELSTTETGTTE
+287 SETEISTTEAPETEVPTTE
-301 LTSTETSTTG
+301 AVTTETASTEVPTTG
-311 GTTETPETEASTT
+311 GTTETPKTEASTT
-324 EVPTTEAVPTEA
+324 EAVTTETASTEVPTT
-336 ASTETPTTGA
+336 GG

-356 TTEVVPT
+356 TTDG
-363 ETTTERPTTEAVT
+363 TTEA
-376 TEVSTTEL
+376 
-384 PTTEGT
+384 
-390 TEEPTTEATETT
+390 PTTEATETT
-402 EAPATGDTAT
+402 ETSATEDTAT
-412 EGTTETTE
+412 EETTETTE
-420 ETSTEDSTTEE
+420 ETSTEESTTEE

-436 DDSKEAAKQWLKDLF
+436 DDGKEAAKQWLKDLF
-451 EFIRRWFEDL
+451 ESIRRWFEDL

>member
-1 MNEYNQSE
+1 MNEYMQNE
-9 KQDMNATEETAEAT
+9 KQDVNVTAE
-23 VGAEAAEMQIEG
+23 EEKMPEG
-35 PENGEADSRETESKA
+35 PEE
-50 TTTKGT
+50 
-56 ESEKKSRGFGIAA
+56 EKMPEEVGPERKDRGFGIAA

-96 GILGVVKTQ
+96 GILGVVKAQ

-120 LVTGVVILIFF
+120 LVTGVIILIFF
-131 GSIFQNAF
+131 GSIFQNTF
-139 GSADKLTGTAW
+139 GSADELAGTAW

-205 TNSVYELKLYV
+205 TDSVYELKLYV

-222 GKEQEH
+222 GKEQEN

-246 DVVQVCAHDKEM
+246 DVVQVCAHDREM

-281 ELTEDT
+281 GLTEDS
-287 SETELSTTETGTTE
+287 SETEISTTEAPKTEASTTE
-301 LTSTETSTTG
+301 AVTTETASTETPTTG
-311 GTTETPETEASTT
+311 GTTETPETEA
-324 EVPTTEAVPTEA
+324 
-336 ASTETPTTGA
+336 
-346 TTETPKTEAP
+346 
-356 TTEVVPT
+356 
-363 ETTTERPTTEAVT
+363 PTTEAVT
-376 TEVSTTEL
+376 TETATTEKPTTEAVTTEGSTTELPTTEL

-390 TEEPTTEATETT
+390 TEAPTTEATETT
-402 EAPATGDTAT
+402 ETSATEDTAT

-420 ETSTEDSTTEE
+420 ETSTEESTTEE

-436 DDSKEAAKQWLKDLF
+436 DDGKEAAKQWLKDLF
-451 EFIRRWFEDL
+451 ESIRRWFEDI
-461 WNQLGL
+461 WKQLGL

>member
-1 MNEYNQSE
+1 MNEYMQNE
-9 KQDMNATEETAEAT
+9 TQDVN
-23 VGAEAAEMQIEG
+23 VAAEEPKETM
-35 PENGEADSRETESKA
+35 PE
-50 TTTKGT
+50 GT
-56 ESEKKSRGFGIAA
+56 EPEKKVRGFGIAA

-120 LVTGVVILIFF
+120 LVTGVIILIFF
-131 GSIFQNAF
+131 GSIFQNTF
-139 GSADKLTGTAW
+139 GSADELSGTAW

-205 TNSVYELKLYV
+205 TDSVYELKLYV

-222 GKEQEH
+222 GKEQEN

-246 DVVQVCAHDKEM
+246 DVVQVCAHDREM

-281 ELTEDT
+281 ELTEDS
-287 SETELSTTETGTTE
+287 SETEVSTP
-301 LTSTETSTTG
+301 
-311 GTTETPETEASTT
+311 ETPETETPTTEAVTTEIAST
-324 EVPTTEAVPTEA
+324 EVPTT
-336 ASTETPTTGA
+336 GG

-356 TTEVVPT
+356 TTEAVTTEIASTEVPT
-363 ETTTERPTTEAVT
+363 TGGTTETPTTEA
-376 TEVSTTEL
+376 
-384 PTTEGT
+384 PTTDGT
-390 TEEPTTEATETT
+390 TETPTTDGTTEAPTTEATETT
-402 EAPATGDTAT
+402 ETSATEDTAM
-412 EGTTETTE
+412 EETTETTE
-420 ETSTEDSTTEE
+420 ETSTEESTTEE

-436 DDSKEAAKQWLKDLF
+436 DDGKEAAKQWLKDLF
-451 EFIRRWFEDL
+451 ESIRRWFEDI

>member
-1 MNEYNQSE
+1 MNEYMQNE
-9 KQDMNATEETAEAT
+9 TQDVN
-23 VGAEAAEMQIEG
+23 VAAEEPKETM
-35 PENGEADSRETESKA
+35 PE
-50 TTTKGT
+50 GT
-56 ESEKKSRGFGIAA
+56 EPEKKVRGFGIAA

-120 LVTGVVILIFF
+120 LVTGVIILIFF
-131 GSIFQNAF
+131 GSIFQNTF
-139 GSADKLTGTAW
+139 GSADELSGTAW

-205 TNSVYELKLYV
+205 TDSVYELKLYV

-222 GKEQEH
+222 GKEQEN

-246 DVVQVCAHDKEM
+246 DVVQVCAHDREM

-281 ELTEDT
+281 GLTED
-287 SETELSTTETGTTE
+287 SSKTEISTTEA
-301 LTSTETSTTG
+301 
-311 GTTETPETEASTT
+311 PETEASTT
-324 EVPTTEAVPTEA
+324 EAVTTETASTEVPTTGGTTEAPETEAPTTEAVTTEI
-336 ASTETPTTGA
+336 ASTEVPTTGG

-356 TTEVVPT
+356 TTDG
-363 ETTTERPTTEAVT
+363 TTEA
-376 TEVSTTEL
+376 
-384 PTTEGT
+384 
-390 TEEPTTEATETT
+390 PTTEATETT
-402 EAPATGDTAT
+402 ETSATEDTAT
-412 EGTTETTE
+412 EETTETTE
-420 ETSTEDSTTEE
+420 ETSTEESTTEE

-436 DDSKEAAKQWLKDLF
+436 DDGKEAAKQWLKDLF
-451 EFIRRWFEDL
+451 ESIRRWFEDL

>member
-1 MNEYNQSE
+1 MNEYMQNE
-9 KQDMNATEETAEAT
+9 TQDVNAAAEAPEET
-23 VGAEAAEMQIEG
+23 M
-35 PENGEADSRETESKA
+35 PEETMPE
-50 TTTKGT
+50 GT
-56 ESEKKSRGFGIAA
+56 EPEKKARGFGIAA

-78 LICVQPFGVVLAV
+78 LICVQPFGVALAV

-96 GILGVVKTQ
+96 GILGVVKAQ

-120 LVTGVVILIFF
+120 LVTGVIILIFF
-131 GSIFQNAF
+131 GSIFQHTF
-139 GSADKLTGTAW
+139 GSADELAGTAW

-166 FIHVDREN
+166 FIHVDQEN

-195 RSQEIENTYD
+195 RSREIENTYD

-222 GKEQEH
+222 GKEQEN

-246 DVVQVCAHDKEM
+246 DVVQVCAHDQEM

-281 ELTEDT
+281 ELTEDA

-301 LTSTETSTTG
+301 AASTETATTG
-311 GTTETPETEASTT
+311 GTTEAPETEA
-324 EVPTTEAVPTEA
+324 PTTEAVTTET
-336 ASTETPTTGA
+336 ASTETPTTGG

-356 TTEVVPT
+356 TTET
-363 ETTTERPTTEAVT
+363 ATTEKPTTEAVT
-376 TEVSTTEL
+376 TEGSTTEL
-384 PTTEGT
+384 PTTERT
-390 TEEPTTEATETT
+390 TEAPTTEATETT
-402 EAPATGDTAT
+402 ETPATEDTAT

-451 EFIRRWFEDL
+451 ESIRRWFEDL

>member
-1 MNEYNQSE
+1 MNEYMQNE
-9 KQDMNATEETAEAT
+9 TQDANA
-23 VGAEAAEMQIEG
+23 AAEEPKETMPEG
-35 PENGEADSRETESKA
+35 T
-50 TTTKGT
+50 GT
-56 ESEKKSRGFGIAA
+56 EKKVRGFGIAA

-120 LVTGVVILIFF
+120 LVTGVIILIFF
-131 GSIFQNAF
+131 GSIFQHAF
-139 GSADKLTGTAW
+139 GSADELSGTAW

-205 TNSVYELKLYV
+205 TDSVYELKLYV

-222 GKEQEH
+222 GKEQEN

-246 DVVQVCAHDKEM
+246 DVVQVCAHDREM

-281 ELTEDT
+281 GLTEDS
-287 SETELSTTETGTTE
+287 SETEISTTETGTT
-301 LTSTETSTTG
+301 
-311 GTTETPETEASTT
+311 GTVST
-324 EVPTTEAVPTEA
+324 EVPTT
-336 ASTETPTTGA
+336 GG

-356 TTEVVPT
+356 TTEG
-363 ETTTERPTTEAVT
+363 TTEA
-376 TEVSTTEL
+376 
-384 PTTEGT
+384 PT
-390 TEEPTTEATETT
+390 TETT
-402 EAPATGDTAT
+402 ETTETPATEDTAT
-412 EGTTETTE
+412 EGTTEATE
-420 ETSTEDSTTEE
+420 EASTEEASTEESTTEE

-436 DDSKEAAKQWLKDLF
+436 DDGKEAAKQWLKDLF
-451 EFIRRWFEDL
+451 ESIRRWFEDI

>member
-1 MNEYNQSE
+1 MSEYMQNET
-9 KQDMNATEETAEAT
+9 QDVNA
-23 VGAEAAEMQIEG
+23 AAEEPKETM
-35 PENGEADSRETESKA
+35 PE
-50 TTTKGT
+50 GT
-56 ESEKKSRGFGIAA
+56 EPEKKARGFGIAA

-96 GILGVVKTQ
+96 GILGVVKAQ

-120 LVTGVVILIFF
+120 LVTGVIILIFF
-131 GSIFQNAF
+131 GSIFQNTF
-139 GSADKLTGTAW
+139 GSADELAGTAW

-205 TNSVYELKLYV
+205 TDSVYELKLYV

-222 GKEQEH
+222 GKEQEN

-246 DVVQVCAHDKEM
+246 DVVQVCAHDREM

-281 ELTEDT
+281 GLTEDS
-287 SETELSTTETGTTE
+287 SETEISTTEA
-301 LTSTETSTTG
+301 
-311 GTTETPETEASTT
+311 PETEAPTTEAVTTEIAST
-324 EVPTTEAVPTEA
+324 EVPTT
-336 ASTETPTTGA
+336 GG

-356 TTEVVPT
+356 TTDG
-363 ETTTERPTTEAVT
+363 TTEA
-376 TEVSTTEL
+376 
-384 PTTEGT
+384 PT
-390 TEEPTTEATETT
+390 TETT
-402 EAPATGDTAT
+402 ETTETSATEDTTT

-420 ETSTEDSTTEE
+420 ENSTEESTTEE

-436 DDSKEAAKQWLKDLF
+436 DDGKEAAKQWLKDLF
-451 EFIRRWFEDL
+451 ESIRRWFEDI
-461 WNQLGL
+461 WKQLGL

>member
-1 MNEYNQSE
+1 MNEYMQNE
-9 KQDMNATEETAEAT
+9 TQDVNA
-23 VGAEAAEMQIEG
+23 AAEEPKETMPEGTG
-35 PENGEADSRETESKA
+35 PEKKIRE
-50 TTTKGT
+50 
-56 ESEKKSRGFGIAA
+56 FGIAA

-120 LVTGVVILIFF
+120 LVTGVIILIFF
-131 GSIFQNAF
+131 GSIFQHAF
-139 GSADKLTGTAW
+139 GSADELSGTAW

-205 TNSVYELKLYV
+205 TDSVYELKLYV

-222 GKEQEH
+222 GKEQEN

-246 DVVQVCAHDKEM
+246 DVVQVCAHDREM

-281 ELTEDT
+281 GLTEDS
-287 SETELSTTETGTTE
+287 SETEISTTEAGTTGTV
-301 LTSTETSTTG
+301 S
-311 GTTETPETEASTT
+311 T
-324 EVPTTEAVPTEA
+324 EVPTTGTTTEAPETEAPTTEAVTTET
-336 ASTETPTTGA
+336 ASTEVPTTGG

-356 TTEVVPT
+356 TTEG
-363 ETTTERPTTEAVT
+363 TTEA
-376 TEVSTTEL
+376 
-384 PTTEGT
+384 PT
-390 TEEPTTEATETT
+390 TETT
-402 EAPATGDTAT
+402 ETTETPATEDTAT
-412 EGTTETTE
+412 EGTTEATE
-420 ETSTEDSTTEE
+420 EASTEESTTEE

-436 DDSKEAAKQWLKDLF
+436 DDGKEAAKQWLKDLF
-451 EFIRRWFEDL
+451 ESIRRWFEDI

>member
-1 MNEYNQSE
+1 MNEYMQNE
-9 KQDMNATEETAEAT
+9 TQDVN
-23 VGAEAAEMQIEG
+23 VAAEEPKETM
-35 PENGEADSRETESKA
+35 PE
-50 TTTKGT
+50 GT
-56 ESEKKSRGFGIAA
+56 EPEKKVRGFGIAA

-120 LVTGVVILIFF
+120 LVTGVIILIFF
-131 GSIFQNAF
+131 GSIFQNTF
-139 GSADKLTGTAW
+139 GSADELSGTAW

-205 TNSVYELKLYV
+205 TDSVYELKLYV

-222 GKEQEH
+222 GKEQEN

-246 DVVQVCAHDKEM
+246 DVVQVCAHDREM

-281 ELTEDT
+281 GLTEDS
-287 SETELSTTETGTTE
+287 SETEISTTEA
-301 LTSTETSTTG
+301 
-311 GTTETPETEASTT
+311 PETEAPTTEAETTETAST
-324 EVPTTEAVPTEA
+324 EVPTT
-336 ASTETPTTGA
+336 GG

-356 TTEVVPT
+356 TTDG
-363 ETTTERPTTEAVT
+363 TTEAPTTEA
-376 TEVSTTEL
+376 
-384 PTTEGT
+384 
-390 TEEPTTEATETT
+390 PTTEATETT
-402 EAPATGDTAT
+402 ETSATEDTAT
-412 EGTTETTE
+412 EETTETTE
-420 ETSTEDSTTEE
+420 ETSTEESTTEE

-451 EFIRRWFEDL
+451 ESIRRWFEDI

>member
-1 MNEYNQSE
+1 MSEYMQNET
-9 KQDMNATEETAEAT
+9 QDVNA
-23 VGAEAAEMQIEG
+23 AAEEPKETM
-35 PENGEADSRETESKA
+35 PE
-50 TTTKGT
+50 GT
-56 ESEKKSRGFGIAA
+56 EPEKKARGFGIAA

-120 LVTGVVILIFF
+120 LVTGVIILIFF
-131 GSIFQNAF
+131 GSIFQNTF
-139 GSADKLTGTAW
+139 GSADELAGTAW

-205 TNSVYELKLYV
+205 TDSVYELKLYV

-222 GKEQEH
+222 GKEQEN

-246 DVVQVCAHDKEM
+246 DVVQVCAHDREM

-281 ELTEDT
+281 GLTEDS
-287 SETELSTTETGTTE
+287 SETEISTTEAGTTGTV
-301 LTSTETSTTG
+301 S
-311 GTTETPETEASTT
+311 T
-324 EVPTTEAVPTEA
+324 EVPTTGTTTEAPETEAPTTEAVTTET
-336 ASTETPTTGA
+336 ASTEVPTTGG

-356 TTEVVPT
+356 TTEG
-363 ETTTERPTTEAVT
+363 TTEA
-376 TEVSTTEL
+376 
-384 PTTEGT
+384 PT
-390 TEEPTTEATETT
+390 TETT
-402 EAPATGDTAT
+402 ETTETPATEDTAT
-412 EGTTETTE
+412 EGTTEATE
-420 ETSTEDSTTEE
+420 EASTEEASTEESTTEE

-436 DDSKEAAKQWLKDLF
+436 DDGKEAAKQWLKDLF
-451 EFIRRWFEDL
+451 ESIRRWFEDI

>member
-1 MNEYNQSE
+1 MSEYMQNET
-9 KQDMNATEETAEAT
+9 QDVNA
-23 VGAEAAEMQIEG
+23 AAEEPKETM
-35 PENGEADSRETESKA
+35 PE
-50 TTTKGT
+50 GT
-56 ESEKKSRGFGIAA
+56 EPEKKARGFGIAA

-96 GILGVVKTQ
+96 GILGVVKAQ

-120 LVTGVVILIFF
+120 LVTGVIILIFF
-131 GSIFQNAF
+131 GSIFQNTF
-139 GSADKLTGTAW
+139 GSADELAGTAW

-205 TNSVYELKLYV
+205 TDSVYELKLYV

-222 GKEQEH
+222 GKEQEN

-246 DVVQVCAHDKEM
+246 DVVQVCAHDREM

-281 ELTEDT
+281 GLTEDS
-287 SETELSTTETGTTE
+287 SETEISTTETPETEAPTTEAVTTETASTEVPTTGTTTE
-301 LTSTETSTTG
+301 APETEAPTTEAVTTETASTEVPTTG
-311 GTTETPETEASTT
+311 GTTETP
-324 EVPTTEAVPTEA
+324 
-336 ASTETPTTGA
+336 
-346 TTETPKTEAP
+346 K
-356 TTEVVPT
+356 
-363 ETTTERPTTEAVT
+363 
-376 TEVSTTEL
+376 TEL
-384 PTTEGT
+384 PTTDGT
-390 TEEPTTEATETT
+390 TEAPTTEATETT
-402 EAPATGDTAT
+402 ETSATEDTAT

-420 ETSTEDSTTEE
+420 ETSTEESTTEE

-436 DDSKEAAKQWLKDLF
+436 DDGKEAAKQWLKDLF
-451 EFIRRWFEDL
+451 ESIRRWFEDI
-461 WNQLGL
+461 WKQLGL

>member
-1 MNEYNQSE
+1 MNEYMQNE
-9 KQDMNATEETAEAT
+9 TQDVNA
-23 VGAEAAEMQIEG
+23 AAEEPKGTG
-35 PENGEADSRETESKA
+35 PE
-50 TTTKGT
+50 
-56 ESEKKSRGFGIAA
+56 KKVRGFGIAA

-120 LVTGVVILIFF
+120 LVTGVIILIFF
-131 GSIFQNAF
+131 GSIFQHAF
-139 GSADKLTGTAW
+139 GAADELSGTAW

-205 TNSVYELKLYV
+205 TDSVYELKLYV

-222 GKEQEH
+222 GKEQEN

-246 DVVQVCAHDKEM
+246 DVVQVCAHDREM

-281 ELTEDT
+281 GLTEDS
-287 SETELSTTETGTTE
+287 SETEISTTEAGTTGTV
-301 LTSTETSTTG
+301 S
-311 GTTETPETEASTT
+311 T
-324 EVPTTEAVPTEA
+324 EVPTTGTTTEAPETEAPTTEAVTTET
-336 ASTETPTTGA
+336 ASTEVPTTGG

-356 TTEVVPT
+356 TTEG
-363 ETTTERPTTEAVT
+363 TTEA
-376 TEVSTTEL
+376 
-384 PTTEGT
+384 PT
-390 TEEPTTEATETT
+390 TETT
-402 EAPATGDTAT
+402 ETTATPATEDTAT
-412 EGTTETTE
+412 EGTTEATE
-420 ETSTEDSTTEE
+420 EASTEESTTEE

-436 DDSKEAAKQWLKDLF
+436 DDGKEAAKQWLKDLF
-451 EFIRRWFEDL
+451 ESIRRWFEDI